1 MPWAT
6 SRESVEQNLM
16 VCPGCREHARWRI
29 YFSSVVPSSWFT
41 VSSSHRG
48 RTDCRS
54 PVIVLCSHTSKPAI
68 AIVKGEIITPIWW
81 TRRTKTRW
89 IKKKIRKGENISFS
103 NRQRSRVCLSPEN
116 STREISCTRIPFLR
130 DQTVVSPSPGEPS
143 NLLNLP
149 NFYRKSLKN
158 IRQIYRIMLEN
169 KISHNA
175 RQVAQ

>member
-16 VCPGCREHARWRI
+16 VCPGWREHTRSRI
-29 YFSSVVPSSWFT
+29 YFSSVLPSSWFT

-54 PVIVLCSHTSKPAI
+54 PVTVLCSRTNRPII

-89 IKKKIRKGENISFS
+89 IKKKIRKGENIRFS
-103 NRQRSRVCLSPEN
+103 NRQRSRVAFLQKILRVRLAAREYLSFA
-116 STREISCTRIPFLR
+116 TRELL
-130 DQTVVSPSPGEPS
+130 VLHLA
-143 NLLNLP
+143 NL
-149 NFYRKSLKN
+149 
-158 IRQIYRIMLEN
+158 QIF
-169 KISHNA
+169 
-175 RQVAQ
+175 